1 MDSVVA
7 PLPFSNQGL
16 SIEDSGSMYVITT
29 PAGLII
35 KWTHLTGIVDI
46 HFGSQFNLSSYT
58 EGLCG
63 ERCFSNICFFFFFF
77 SVHITQLWPVILC
90 FVWTEEM
97 LLSVP
102 PHVNTEGSNVFL

>member
-1 MDSVVA
+1 MDSAVV
-7 PLPFSNQGL
+7 PLPFSNQDL

-63 ERCFSNICFFFFFF
+63 EHCFSNICFFFFVVFF
-77 SVHITQLWPVILC
+77 LFTLHSFGPSFPACLD
-90 FVWTEEM
+90 
-97 LLSVP
+97 
-102 PHVNTEGSNVFL
+102 

>member
-1 MDSVVA
+1 VDSAVV
-7 PLPFSNQGL
+7 PLPFSNQDL

-63 ERCFSNICFFFFFF
+63 EHCFSNICFFFFFFFF
-77 SVHITQLWPVILC
+77 SVHITQLWPLIPC
-90 FVWTEEM
+90 FIWTEEI
-97 LLSVP
+97 LLTFS
-102 PHVNTEGSNVFL
+102 TSCEY

>member
-35 KWTHLTGIVDI
+35 KWTHLTGIIDI

-77 SVHITQLWPVILC
+77 LFTLHSFGSSFSALFGLKRCYFQY
-90 FVWTEEM
+90 
-97 LLSVP
+97 LLM
-102 PHVNTEGSNVFL
+102 

>member
-1 MDSVVA
+1 MDSAVV
-7 PLPFSNQGL
+7 PLPFSNQDL
-16 SIEDSGSMYVITT
+16 SIEDSGSMYVIAT

-63 ERCFSNICFFFFFF
+63 EHCFSNICFFFFFF
-77 SVHITQLWPVILC
+77 
-90 FVWTEEM
+90 F
-97 LLSVP
+97 
-102 PHVNTEGSNVFL
+102 FLFTLHSFGRSFPALFGLKRYY

>member
-1 MDSVVA
+1 MDSVVV
-7 PLPFSNQGL
+7 PLPFSNEDL

-35 KWTHLTGIVDI
+35 KWTHLTGIIDI

-63 ERCFSNICFFFFFF
+63 EHCFSNISFLFFFFC
-77 SVHITQLWPVILC
+77 SHYTALAPHSLLC
-90 FVWTEEM
+90 LDWRDVTNSQH
-97 LLSVP
+97 L
-102 PHVNTEGSNVFL
+102 T